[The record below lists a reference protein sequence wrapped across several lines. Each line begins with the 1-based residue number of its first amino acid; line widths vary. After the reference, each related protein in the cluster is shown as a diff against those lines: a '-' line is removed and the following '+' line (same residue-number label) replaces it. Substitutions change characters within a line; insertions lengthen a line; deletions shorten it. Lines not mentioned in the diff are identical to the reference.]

1 MAAGSRSATSGTL
14 AFQGVYR
21 HTGGRVLTVGDYLN
35 GIDCPSVGT
44 CCAVGENGTEQGILA
59 TLTGG
64 TKEKATVVPGTE
76 YLYGIGCTPGGLCLL
91 TGVGTAGAHS
101 SGAGVVVG
109 YSGDVLSAP
118 HVLAGA
124 SGFGQVACGITAAG
138 CVSAGAAFT
147 G

>member
-101 SGAGVVVG
+101 SGPASWSVTPVTCCRRRTCSPVPAG
-109 YSGDVLSAP
+109 SARSP
-118 HVLAGA
+118 AGSRPLAA
-124 SGFGQVACGITAAG
+124 
-138 CVSAGAAFT
+138 
-147 G
+147 